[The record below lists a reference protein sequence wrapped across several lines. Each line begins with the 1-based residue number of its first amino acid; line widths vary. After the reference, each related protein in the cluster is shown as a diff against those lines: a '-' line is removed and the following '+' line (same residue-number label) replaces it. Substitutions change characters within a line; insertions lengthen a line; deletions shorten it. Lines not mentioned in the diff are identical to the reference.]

1 MDRNKGNE
9 CFAEMVCC
17 VCGRVFIP
25 AVEHVFRVSGK
36 WCCTYPCYIK
46 LQAEIE
52 TRKAAERALKIVAR
66 KAKER
71 ERARRR
77 TTPPPQ
83 AVPRPSQGAD
93 ESAVVQKCETFVKTE
108 DENGN

>member
-1 MDRNKGNE
+1 MAEHIKRNDV
-9 CFAEMVCC
+9 FAEVKCYI
-17 VCGRVFIP
+17 CGRVFIP
-25 AVEHVFRVSGK
+25 AAEHVFRVTGK

-46 LQAEIE
+46 LQTEIE

-77 TTPPPQ
+77 AQ
-83 AVPRPSQGAD
+83 ALALP
-93 ESAVVQKCETFVKTE
+93 KNETSEKTE
-108 DENGN
+108 GGNGN

>member
-1 MDRNKGNE
+1 MAEHIKRNDV
-9 CFAEMVCC
+9 FAEVTCC
-17 VCGRVFIP
+17 IHGRVFIP

-46 LQAEIE
+46 LQTKIE

-66 KAKER
+66 KEKER

-77 TTPPPQ
+77 AQ
-83 AVPRPSQGAD
+83 AVALP
-93 ESAVVQKCETFVKTE
+93 KNETFVETE
-108 DENGN
+108 GSK

>member
-1 MDRNKGNE
+1 MAEHIKRNDV
-9 CFAEMVCC
+9 FAEVTCC
-17 VCGRVFIP
+17 ICGRVFIP

-66 KAKER
+66 KAHER
-71 ERARRR
+71 KRAQRREK
-77 TTPPPQ
+77 
-83 AVPRPSQGAD
+83 AAAS
-93 ESAVVQKCETFVKTE
+93 KNETSEKTE
-108 DENGN
+108 GGNGN

>member
-77 TTPPPQ
+77 EEQAPPLPVGAKDEKLQTT
-83 AVPRPSQGAD
+83 
-93 ESAVVQKCETFVKTE
+93 VKTE